1 MIKMELLE
9 QWQQT
14 EIWGLGRMIKLKSLL
29 EAIKSS
35 TMYRYYK
42 VIKGKK
48 IIQFKGS
55 KRNARKEMKQAKRK
69 DPKGKYSLIVSQSQ
83 KVGDKFND

>member
-1 MIKMELLE
+1 
-9 QWQQT
+9 
-14 EIWGLGRMIKLKSLL
+14 MIKLKSLL
-29 EAIKSS
+29 TEAIKSS
-35 TMYRYYK
+35 TMYGYYK

-55 KRNARKEMKQAKRK
+55 KRDARKEMKQAKRK